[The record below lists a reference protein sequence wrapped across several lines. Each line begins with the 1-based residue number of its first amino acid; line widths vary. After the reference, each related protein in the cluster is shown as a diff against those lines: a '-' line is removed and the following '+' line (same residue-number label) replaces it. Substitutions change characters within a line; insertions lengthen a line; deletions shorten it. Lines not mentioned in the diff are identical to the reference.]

1 MDEIS
6 SSLHSS
12 KIENGSNF
20 DSNKKKITHNES
32 EIIVKY
38 ILEKILSLTITSSN
52 KNKIE
57 KIIPDYCTK
66 KISRM
71 LELITDL
78 DFITYDKDDIDIS
91 MKIKEICK
99 IKSGVNLNSKIKIEK
114 AIINENVLLDKT
126 VKNIEYQLRKNLD
139 PNKEINVF
147 SFDSNVLSNEEK
159 KIINNNVN
167 NENLMLNI
175 LERKIIDQKLNN
187 TNKSKEK
194 QNKNKDPFEL
204 KSSEN
209 IEKIQ
214 KLEEHKIE
222 FQEDN
227 FFKEQN
233 LPFQTKV
240 IGQNFWGII
249 SEPLPPKIE
258 RSATTK
264 IKYEEIPLII
274 KSSKHSVKKKNR
286 ISEELENLL
295 IENPF
300 SKNEKNEHKKN
311 KHINIKKEE
320 NNNNKQQNYPLTEL
334 SSYDIDPNK
343 IEKKIE
349 SQELILLR
357 NEIIK
362 KNEEKIIKLQKILEK
377 EKELKNIELA
387 NKELE
392 KELRNKNV
400 TVDINGNLVFV
411 KHLKEDQL
419 INEFRKGKS
428 KSKQIKLIES
438 PFIPIK
444 RSSTIE
450 KNPNENG
457 NSNGVNKNNIKNQN
471 KLKKKVKFNNK
482 PKNQK
487 LTKKLINT
495 SENIINQKSLTEK
508 NEKMKYI
515 NGSNFNVMK
524 PECGVNIIEKNKF
537 KSGGKNFLKKYNKY
551 SVEIFQELSK
561 TFSSSFYKNN
571 EITNSLALNT
581 NIYINDNSNSK
592 TKELKETKSENK
604 NKTKSNVE
612 NSRITVK
619 TYNLSLALQN
629 LDLITESEER
639 LFLNK
644 KIRNKNILKMKNKKY
659 SSNKLK
665 NDLGEM
671 NIFAKTIMDG
681 EWTSRVNTNFQK
693 YEELKCKK
701 PLKPENI
708 ELGRELPLNILKH
721 LPRKRLPPINSL
733 LKKDIL
739 TETFSD
745 TFRKKIYEK
754 ENKNDIKNK
763 KYQSTSNYFY
773 QNSIS

>member
-159 KIINNNVN
+159 KIIKNNVN
-167 NENLMLNI
+167 NENLMFNI
-175 LERKIIDQKLNN
+175 LERIIDQKLNN

-194 QNKNKDPFEL
+194 QNKNQDPFEL

-209 IEKIQ
+209 IEKIL
-214 KLEEHKIE
+214 KVEEHKIE

-300 SKNEKNEHKKN
+300 SKNDKNEHKKN

-515 NGSNFNVMK
+515 NGSNFNVMN

-604 NKTKSNVE
+604 NKTKSNDE

-644 KIRNKNILKMKNKKY
+644 KIRNKNIFKMKNKKY

>member
-175 LERKIIDQKLNN
+175 LERKNIDQKLNN

-300 SKNEKNEHKKN
+300 SKNDKNEHKKN

-320 NNNNKQQNYPLTEL
+320 NNNNKQQNYHLTEL

-438 PFIPIK
+438 PFFPIK

-457 NSNGVNKNNIKNQN
+457 NSNGVNKNKIKNQN
-471 KLKKKVKFNNK
+471 KLKKKVKYNNK

-515 NGSNFNVMK
+515 NGSNFNVMN

-604 NKTKSNVE
+604 NKTKSNDE

-671 NIFAKTIMDG
+671 NIFAKTIMGG

-721 LPRKRLPPINSL
+721 LPRKRLPPINFL